1 LIRGRAIMFPKL
13 RMIAA
18 CVALFAGL
26 LVLAT
31 QTWAADPAP
40 CLGAAEKAEAVAQKA
55 AEASLGAR
63 TAVEG
68 ARASGT
74 LEAARQAKEAAEA
87 ARDAAEEAR
96 QMAEK
101 ARSTGC
107 LEAAGK
113 AEAAAG
119 KADKVAKE
127 VEEEIQRI
135 IKLLEGLKPAYL
147 DPGTSEAERYQQ
159 EKDVSPSQ

>member
-1 LIRGRAIMFPKL
+1 MFPKL

-31 QTWAADPAP
+31 QTWAADPAQ

-113 AEAAAG
+113 A
-119 KADKVAKE
+119 DKVAKE